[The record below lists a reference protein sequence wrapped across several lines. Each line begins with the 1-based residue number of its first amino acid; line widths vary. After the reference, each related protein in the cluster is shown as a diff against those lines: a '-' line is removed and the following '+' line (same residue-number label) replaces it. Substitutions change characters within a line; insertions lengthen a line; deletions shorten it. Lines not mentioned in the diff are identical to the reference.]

1 MSLIGILAIVIV
13 VLLFLLSITIA
24 IIFELVK
31 EIRRWRLKVAYLESD
46 AKRNN
51 EEMLQ

>member
-1 MSLIGILAIVIV
+1 MNLVGILAIVIV

-31 EIRRWRLKVAYLESD
+31 EIRRWRLKVVYLET
-46 AKRNN
+46 AIKRND

>member
-1 MSLIGILAIVIV
+1 MSLVGILAIVIV

-31 EIRRWRLKVAYLESD
+31 EIRRWRLKVAYLET
-46 AKRNN
+46 AIKRND

>member
-1 MSLIGILAIVIV
+1 MSLVGILAIVIV
-13 VLLFLLSITIA
+13 VLLLLLSITIA

-46 AKRNN
+46 AMRNDK
-51 EEMLQ
+51 EMLQ